1 MVMNVAALVLF
12 VVWFLVIFV
21 IRSVLQKRAT
31 GDSGIRT
38 GGLTAGASA
47 IETVAGWLLVVAL
60 VAGVAAPIA
69 AIAGLAMVIDSDPA
83 RSIGL
88 VVAVA
93 GILVTFLA
101 QVAMGSEWRI
111 GIDKTESTGL
121 VTGGVFAIVRNPIFS
136 AMIITAIGFALLV
149 PNAIAFAA
157 VVLLVLAIELQ
168 VRYVE
173 EPHLQELHGHHYSD
187 YAATVG
193 RFLPGMGRNKAPQFD
208 DRATS

>member
-1 MVMNVAALVLF
+1 MVMNVIALGLF

-31 GDSGIRT
+31 GDSGIRA
-38 GGLTAGASA
+38 GGLTDGASTS
-47 IETVAGWLLVVAL
+47 ETVAGWLLVAAL

-69 AIAGLAMVIDSDPA
+69 AIADLRMLIDVDGI
-83 RSIGL
+83 RVVGL
-88 VVAVA
+88 VIAVA

-111 GIDKTESTGL
+111 GIDKTEPTGL

-136 AMIITAIGFALLV
+136 AMILTAVGFALLV
-149 PNAIAFAA
+149 PNVIAVVA

-173 EPHLQELHGHHYSD
+173 EPHLQGLHGHHYSD
-187 YAATVG
+187 YVATVG
-193 RFLPGMGRNKAPQFD
+193 RFVPGVGRNTATRPD
-208 DRATS
+208 DRETS

>member
-1 MVMNVAALVLF
+1 MVMNVAALGLF

-31 GDSGIRT
+31 GDSGIRA
-38 GGLTAGASA
+38 GGLTDGAST
-47 IETVAGWLLVVAL
+47 IETIAGWLLVVAL

-69 AIAGLAMVIDSDPA
+69 AIADLRMLIDGDGV
-83 RSIGL
+83 RVVGL
-88 VVAVA
+88 VIAVA

-111 GIDKTESTGL
+111 GIDKSEPTGL

-136 AMIITAIGFALLV
+136 AMILTAVGFALMV
-149 PNAIAFAA
+149 PNIIAVVA

-173 EPHLQELHGHHYSD
+173 EPHLQELHGHQYSD

-193 RFLPGMGRNKAPQFD
+193 RFMPGVGRKT
-208 DRATS
+208 ATQLSDQATP

>member
-1 MVMNVAALVLF
+1 MVMNVAALGLF

-31 GDSGIRT
+31 GDSGIRA
-38 GGLTAGASA
+38 GGLTDGAST
-47 IETVAGWLLVVAL
+47 IETIAGWLLVAAL

-69 AIAGLAMVIDSDPA
+69 AIADLRMLIDGDGI
-83 RSIGL
+83 RVVGL
-88 VVAVA
+88 VIAVA

-111 GIDKTESTGL
+111 GIDKTEPTGL
-121 VTGGVFAIVRNPIFS
+121 VTAGVFAIVRNPIFS
-136 AMIITAIGFALLV
+136 AMILTAVGFALLV
-149 PNAIAFAA
+149 PNVIAVVA

-187 YAATVG
+187 YAASVG
-193 RFLPGMGRNKAPQFD
+193 RFVPGVGRNTATRLD